1 MEETTLDNLG
11 DEQPQQRP
19 VFLTVLCILT
29 WVGSGIGFLGG
40 LVGFFTNQAEN
51 YKEIINTPGAE
62 DIMGTMAS
70 YEEYLFWTNLSNGI
84 GILVAA
90 LCIFGAVFMYQLK
103 KNGFYIYLGGCVLST
118 AISFLAMSHLMPSG
132 LAWVGYITVILST
145 LVSVAFI
152 IMYGV
157 NLKHMK

>member
-1 MEETTLDNLG
+1 MHSYLG
-11 DEQPQQRP
+11 RIRNWI
-19 VFLTVLCILT
+19 FI
-29 WVGSGIGFLGG
+29 
-40 LVGFFTNQAEN
+40 FTNQAEN
-51 YKEIINTPGAE
+51 YNEIINTPGAE
-62 DIMGTMAS
+62 DIIGTMAS
-70 YEEYLFWTNLSNGI
+70 YEEYLFWTNLSNGL
-84 GILVAA
+84 GMLVAV
-90 LCIFGAVFMYQLK
+90 LCIFGAVLMYQLK
-103 KNGFYIYLGGCVLST
+103 KNGFYMYLGGCVLST